1 MMRKVQREMMIQR
14 NCLPT
19 PTMPPILVRRVRG
32 AIVSSDLVS
41 STSVAKVTYIPYL
54 SVRESNPVFVV
65 LYLSQ
70 HMEYKVYFMVIVNE
84 LLPNGLT
91 RW

>member
-1 MMRKVQREMMIQR
+1 MKSVLSVQDAGHLQKLMRKVQREMMIQR

-70 HMEYKVYFMVIVNE
+70 HMEYKV
-84 LLPNGLT
+84 
-91 RW
+91 

>member
-1 MMRKVQREMMIQR
+1 MKSVLSVQDEGHLQKLMRKVQREMMIQR

-65 LYLSQ
+65 LYL
-70 HMEYKVYFMVIVNE
+70 
-84 LLPNGLT
+84 
-91 RW
+91 

>member
-1 MMRKVQREMMIQR
+1 MKSVLSVQDEHLQKLMRKVQREMMIQR

-70 HMEYKVYFMVIVNE
+70 HMVYKV
-84 LLPNGLT
+84 
-91 RW
+91 

>member
-1 MMRKVQREMMIQR
+1 MKSVLSVQDEHLQKLMRKVQREMMIQR

-54 SVRESNPVFVV
+54 SLRESNPVFVV

-70 HMEYKVYFMVIVNE
+70 HMEYKV
-84 LLPNGLT
+84 LC
-91 RW
+91 